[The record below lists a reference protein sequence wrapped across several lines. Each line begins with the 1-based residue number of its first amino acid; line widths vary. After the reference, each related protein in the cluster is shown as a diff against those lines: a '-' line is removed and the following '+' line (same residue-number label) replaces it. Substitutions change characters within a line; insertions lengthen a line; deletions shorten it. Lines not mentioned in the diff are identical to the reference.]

1 MTPPAT
7 KLQRKFLAFAI
18 QLNSIALFVFFTGI
32 ASLAVAQQPD
42 EGSAVTA
49 EQGQVDAAVN
59 GDLSTPASV
68 APAEGSVE
76 KNIKDEMEAPPAE
89 APAAEPA
96 ANVEPPAAGAG
107 EEDFA
112 NQAFK
117 DAADAGVDKPAASEK
132 PAAKKVQAV
141 KAAKP
146 ASGGTLNNVVME
158 ESLRRQALEAHADEC
173 LVEAER
179 EFARRDYET
188 AVKLFE
194 EAKKYLGTRSGVEA
208 KMQRVQKGL
217 GESYYKWSLLMRR
230 VGDLTVARQKA
241 VRAVEERYPN
251 AEKLVVSID
260 MEMKEPPPKKI
271 DKAPLRWQD
280 EKYKAGAEKISDLL
294 ARGRQ
299 YYMTGELDM
308 SQDMFER
315 VLKREPYNTEAIRQ
329 LDKVAQKKQDRA
341 TMEVTT
347 TRNNM
352 MATVRQTWNP
362 RNYAITEPPETSG
375 TTESPKISSRNES
388 SRAKLIAKMERIIIP
403 AIEFRQAN
411 INDVILFLQTAS
423 VEYDNT
429 EGPEESKGVNIV
441 LNLGEGAAPSAGAPA
456 EAGTPFAA
464 EGAAAAPAAS
474 SGEIVPITFSA
485 RHISLLEALKI
496 VTEVAKLKYRV
507 EDQVVMVVP
516 LLAPD
521 GEIIVRTYD
530 VLPSF
535 VDKVGTMSEA
545 TKPQQGALKVIR
557 MGEGQMENDNAAHSD
572 WKAFFAEMGVNWP
585 EGSKIKYVSA
595 IGKLIVAN
603 TAGNLTTFERIL
615 GELNVVPNQIEIEA
629 RFVDVQQMDLNSL
642 GFEWLMTDNWEVAS
656 KKGQESLPLS
666 SRQRIEVGPG
676 TSSGEITSGLRY
688 SKDLPIPT
696 GGVPTPNDSVLT
708 IASILTNPE
717 MALVIHALEQKGEA
731 DLLSAPKVTTQSGT
745 EATIKVVTEYIYPTQ
760 FTVTPITGVGINGV
774 STIVGG
780 VVEPGGFE
788 TREVGVIL
796 KVTPEV
802 NTEGMINLTLSPEV
816 VTDPDW
822 KDYGSVY
829 TAPDGSK
836 QTLTMQQPFFHTRS
850 ITTSISIYNGAT
862 LVMGGM
868 ITEQRTETDDK
879 VPFLGD
885 IPLVGRLFR
894 SKVDQSSKRNL
905 LIFVTARLVDPAG
918 RPVGARTAI
927 TDRLTQG
934 SEGSNQ

>member
-1 MTPPAT
+1 
-7 KLQRKFLAFAI
+7 L
-18 QLNSIALFVFFTGI
+18 
-32 ASLAVAQQPD
+32 
-42 EGSAVTA
+42 
-49 EQGQVDAAVN
+49 
-59 GDLSTPASV
+59 
-68 APAEGSVE
+68 
-76 KNIKDEMEAPPAE
+76 
-89 APAAEPA
+89 
-96 ANVEPPAAGAG
+96 
-107 EEDFA
+107 
-112 NQAFK
+112 
-117 DAADAGVDKPAASEK
+117 
-132 PAAKKVQAV
+132 
-141 KAAKP
+141 
-146 ASGGTLNNVVME
+146 
-158 ESLRRQALEAHADEC
+158 
-173 LVEAER
+173 
-179 EFARRDYET
+179 
-188 AVKLFE
+188 
-194 EAKKYLGTRSGVEA
+194 
-208 KMQRVQKGL
+208 
-217 GESYYKWSLLMRR
+217 
-230 VGDLTVARQKA
+230 
-241 VRAVEERYPN
+241 
-251 AEKLVVSID
+251 
-260 MEMKEPPPKKI
+260 
-271 DKAPLRWQD
+271 
-280 EKYKAGAEKISDLL
+280 
-294 ARGRQ
+294 
-299 YYMTGELDM
+299 
-308 SQDMFER
+308 
-315 VLKREPYNTEAIRQ
+315 
-329 LDKVAQKKQDRA
+329 LDKVAQKKQDSA

-352 MATVRQTWNP
+352 ISSVRQTWNP
-362 RNYAITEPPETSG
+362 RNYAITERETQS
-375 TTESPKISSRNES
+375 TTESPKINSRNES
-388 SRAKLIAKMERIIIP
+388 ARAKLIAKMERIIIP

-441 LNLGEGAAPSAGAPA
+441 LNLGEGAAATTAPA
-456 EAGTPFAA
+456 EAGTPFA
-464 EGAAAAPAAS
+464 EGAAAPAPAAS
-474 SGEIVPITFSA
+474 SGEISPITFSA

-516 LLAPD
+516 VNAAD

-557 MGEGQMENDNAAHSD
+557 MGQNQEENDNAAHSD

-642 GFEWLMTDNWEVAS
+642 GFEWLLTDNWEVAS
-656 KKGQESLPLS
+656 KKSDCALPLS
-666 SRQRIEVGPG
+666 ARQRITVQKSDANGG
-676 TSSGEITSGLRY
+676 VTTGLRY
-688 SKDLPIPT
+688 SQDLPIPT
-696 GGVPTPNDSVLT
+696 GGVATPSDSVMT

-717 MALVIHALEQKGEA
+717 MALVIHALEQKGQA

-760 FTVTPITGVGINGV
+760 FTVTPITGVNDHGV
-774 STIVGG
+774 SMIVGG

-829 TAPDGSK
+829 TDQFGNK

-879 VPFLGD
+879 IPFLGD

-894 SKVDQSSKRNL
+894 SKVDQSNKRNL

-918 RPVGARTAI
+918 RPVGARETI
-927 TDRLTQG
+927 TGKLAQG